1 MDTPE
6 NKEEI
11 IAFRSEPGTG
21 FIMANVGFFIGA
33 FFFMFLGF
41 LILFLA
47 FNPDVWA
54 ASSFIAFGGIL
65 LLFPIYNII
74 LTIINFINKQDCILY
89 NADKKFVLYSLLGK
103 RIIVDP
109 KDYVSVYA
117 NFWTSNMLIFSYRLS
132 NKKVKRIRLGY
143 CGNRRYL
150 RRKMAEIVKQFH
162 EENIP
167 EIAQ

>member
-1 MDTPE
+1 MINVNE
-6 NKEEI
+6 SKEEI

-41 LILFLA
+41 LILFLSA
-47 FNPDVWA
+47 DPDVWA

-65 LLFPIYNII
+65 LVFPIYNII
-74 LTIINFINKQDCILY
+74 LTIINFNNKNDCVLY
-89 NADKKFVLYSLLGK
+89 NEDKKFVIYSLFGK

-109 KDYVSVYA
+109 KDYFSVYA

-143 CGNRRYL
+143 CGNRRNL
-150 RRKMAEIVKQFH
+150 RRKMAELVKKAS
-162 EENIP
+162 EES
-167 EIAQ
+167 AQIGE